1 MLFETMSF
9 KDKKTLNSER
19 SQIFYLPAQEI
30 PTVLSSALFKKHVLY
45 TGAAP
50 SNPEL
55 LLIWKKNEEIE
66 RKPL

>member
-45 TGAAP
+45 AGAVP
-50 SNPEL
+50 RTLTRLEG
-55 LLIWKKNEEIE
+55 K
-66 RKPL
+66 